1 MINQINIHF
10 AFLFVLQ
17 MTVQFINLSD
27 IRNLKIIGFRFVKQF
42 NLTHWFLKDTLKY
55 THNCIFDHSL
65 VYSRNGSLIVDF
77 WLSVA
82 RPADV
87 VTWRNVIKDVLEK
100 NGSIHSLTADPSYFV
115 YDSGNRVMFTANI
128 YFCYKGCKTQF
139 YM

>member
-1 MINQINIHF
+1 
-10 AFLFVLQ
+10 

-27 IRNLKIIGFRFVKQF
+27 IRNLKIIGFRFVKIIQL
-42 NLTHWFLKDTLKY
+42 NTLVFLKDTLKY

-100 NGSIHSLTADPSYFV
+100 NGSIHLLTADPSYFV
-115 YDSGNRVMFTANI
+115 YDSGNRILFTSYI
-128 YFCYKGCKTQF
+128 SFC
-139 YM
+139 

>member
-1 MINQINIHF
+1 
-10 AFLFVLQ
+10 

-27 IRNLKIIGFRFVKQF
+27 IRNLKIIGFRFVKIIQF
-42 NLTHWFLKDTLKY
+42 NTLIFLKDTLKY

-87 VTWRNVIKDVLEK
+87 ITWRNEIKDVLEK
-100 NGSIHSLTADPSYFV
+100 NGSIHSLTADSSFFV
-115 YDSGNRVMFTANI
+115 YDIGNHIMFTANI
-128 YFCYKGCKTQF
+128 SFCYKGCKTQF